1 MKYSSIQ
8 SRSFHFQISTDTEV
22 TRLKTSS
29 LCGLICPKRKNQD
42 LNQPVPSVPLTSS
55 HDPVTLFGSIFGTFS
70 VSERL
75 VQSPSAYWSR
85 NQRKGLTS
93 KRPLLEEVGS
103 RTGNKAELVVGAG
116 KGVSGRGELGPP
128 TQRQPPTQGNF
139 CIINQIRLS
148 FSCEAQLGSVLPA

>member
-42 LNQPVPSVPLTSS
+42 LDQPVPSVPLTSS
-55 HDPVTLFGSIFGTFS
+55 HDPVTLFGSISGTFS

-103 RTGNKAELVVGAG
+103 CTGNKAGLVVGG
-116 KGVSGRGELGPP
+116 WERGIWEGRARAPHPEAASHTRKLLHYKPDQ
-128 TQRQPPTQGNF
+128 TQF
-139 CIINQIRLS
+139 
-148 FSCEAQLGSVLPA
+148 QL